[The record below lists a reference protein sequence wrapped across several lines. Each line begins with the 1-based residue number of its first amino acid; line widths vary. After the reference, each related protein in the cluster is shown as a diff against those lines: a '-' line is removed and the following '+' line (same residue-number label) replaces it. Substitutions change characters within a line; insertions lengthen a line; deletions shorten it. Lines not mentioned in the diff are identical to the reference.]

1 MCAFCPGR
9 LRRRNDRGRFNT
21 SSPFDASV
29 DVTDVRLRQSE
40 GNRLSS
46 AARLSST
53 AKLPARQAGA
63 ERAAGI
69 APASQIPQVVSPHDT
84 CVEQGCQWLHYV
96 CTEEALQELV
106 AAWHG
111 LAPEVRDAIMALA
124 RSYQS

>member
-29 DVTDVRLRQSE
+29 DVTDARLRQSE

-69 APASQIPQVVSPHDT
+69 APANDVPQVVSQHDG
-84 CVEQGCQWLHYV
+84 CVEHWCRWLRYG

-111 LAPEVRDAIMALA
+111 LAPEVREKIMAVA